1 MPTAVCSIISPNYR
15 HYARALM
22 ASYNAWNGTPM
33 AINPV
38 LREVV
43 IDQWHGDVLSSDG
56 GAVHMLVDPRHL
68 FPNQEAAVVA
78 CLKAGINQFLDRWN
92 DETHAA
98 LKHGSITVADIDA
111 ALRLKFRVAIKLGLF
126 DPPDMVP
133 YTKITG
139 GTEPWKTDKDRAI
152 SRQIALESVVMLKN
166 QNNILPLD
174 NNKIKSIAV
183 IGPLADSVH
192 WDWYG
197 GTPPYAITPLKGIQ
211 DEAGSNIT
219 VNQPSLGRAQDSR

>member
-1 MPTAVCSIISPNYR
+1 
-15 HYARALM
+15 
-22 ASYNAWNGTPM
+22 M

-111 ALRLKFRVAIKLGLF
+111 ALRLKFRVAIKLGPL
-126 DPPDMVP
+126 DPPGMVP
-133 YTKITG
+133 YTKIAG
-139 GTEPWKTDKDRAI
+139 GTERWKTTKIARSHAR
-152 SRQIALESVVMLKN
+152 SRS
-166 QNNILPLD
+166 
-174 NNKIKSIAV
+174 
-183 IGPLADSVH
+183 
-192 WDWYG
+192 
-197 GTPPYAITPLKGIQ
+197 
-211 DEAGSNIT
+211 
-219 VNQPSLGRAQDSR
+219 SRS